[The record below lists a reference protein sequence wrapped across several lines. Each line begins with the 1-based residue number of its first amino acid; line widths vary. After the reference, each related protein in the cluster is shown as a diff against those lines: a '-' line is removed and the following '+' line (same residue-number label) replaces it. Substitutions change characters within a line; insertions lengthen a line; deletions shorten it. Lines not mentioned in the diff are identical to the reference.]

1 MMNIATLKQK
11 TMISGMDIAGIGLTV
26 FAGVE
31 LSDFIGDAASSAENA
46 EPWFMAWILRAVV
59 VGAWAYAYVIKAKKK
74 DKKESN
80 D

>member
-31 LSDFIGDAASSAENA
+31 LSDFIGDSCCGC
-46 EPWFMAWILRAVV
+46 WCLGLRLCNQSQ
-59 VGAWAYAYVIKAKKK
+59 
-74 DKKESN
+74 KEG
-80 D
+80 